1 MSGTRIAVSE
11 DVTLLQIHLRGG
23 STNWTLRY
31 CSAWSKLIVTITLRL
46 RFRLDQTV
54 AKDITV
60 PSRQN
65 LIGLC
70 YSSIQ
75 MEL

>member
-1 MSGTRIAVSE
+1 MSGTRRAVSE
-11 DVTLLQIHLRGG
+11 DVTLLQIHSRGG

-31 CSAWSKLIVTITLRL
+31 CSACSKLIVTITLRL
-46 RFRLDQTV
+46 RFRLNRTV

-60 PSRQN
+60 PSRKN

-70 YSSIQ
+70 YGSIH